1 MVAGTAA
8 RARESSFA
16 GHTVPGVPQTAS
28 GLVYCF
34 RAETIT
40 AETTKKEEEMANAE
54 RRAHVVWEG
63 DLPGGNGSV
72 TADSSK
78 VLEEVPVTWA
88 SRVER
93 PDGKTSPE
101 ELIAAAHASCY
112 SMAFSNVLAQ
122 KDAPPVRLEV
132 EAVAT
137 FDADQVKITTVD
149 LNVRGEV
156 PGMSDEEFDAA
167 AHEADQA
174 CPVSNALRNNVEIRL
189 NTSLG

>member
-1 MVAGTAA
+1 VT
-8 RARESSFA
+8 
-16 GHTVPGVPQTAS
+16 QTAP

-34 RAETIT
+34 RAEIT
-40 AETTKKEEEMANAE
+40 AETVKKEEKMANVE
-54 RRAHVVWEG
+54 RKAHVVWEG
-63 DLPGGNGSV
+63 DLPGGNGRL

-137 FDADQVKITTVD
+137 FDADQVKITTVHLD
-149 LNVRGEV
+149 VRGNV
-156 PGMSDEEFDAA
+156 PGMTEEEFDAA
-167 AHEADQA
+167 AHEADQG
-174 CPVSNALRNNVEIRL
+174 CPVSNALRNNVEIRVNARL
-189 NTSLG
+189 EG

>member
-1 MVAGTAA
+1 MA
-8 RARESSFA
+8 ES
-16 GHTVPGVPQTAS
+16 
-28 GLVYCF
+28 
-34 RAETIT
+34 
-40 AETTKKEEEMANAE
+40 E

-63 DLPGGNGSV
+63 DLPRGSGSV

-88 SRVER
+88 SRVDR

-112 SMAFSNVLAQ
+112 SMALSNVLAQ

-137 FDADQVKITTVD
+137 FDDEQVKITTVS

-167 AHEADQA
+167 AHEGDQA
-174 CPVSNALRNNVEIRL
+174 CPVSNALRGNVEIRVQTQL
-189 NTSLG
+189 SEPG

>member
-1 MVAGTAA
+1 
-8 RARESSFA
+8 
-16 GHTVPGVPQTAS
+16 
-28 GLVYCF
+28 
-34 RAETIT
+34 
-40 AETTKKEEEMANAE
+40 MANAE

-63 DLPGGNGSV
+63 DLPSGNGSV

-78 VLEEVPVTWA
+78 VVEEIPVTWA

-132 EAVAT
+132 EAMVT

-174 CPVSNALRNNVEIRL
+174 CPVSNALRGNVEIRVQTQL
-189 NTSLG
+189 SEPS